1 MGIKVDVNQLTAQIA
16 TLDSVVSS
24 SDVVA
29 IDISISKT
37 TISSI
42 QQFSDIAGR
51 LHQGLLSV
59 QGVVKKLST
68 NASGAKDAVVAM
80 DMQINQEV
88 SKAMDMSVSSGGV
101 E

>member
-1 MGIKVDVNQLTAQIA
+1 MAIKVATNQLTAQIT
-16 TLDSVVSS
+16 TLDSVVSN
-24 SDVVA
+24 SDVAA

-37 TISSI
+37 TVNSI
-42 QQFSDIAGR
+42 QQFSDISSR
-51 LHQGLLSV
+51 LHQGLVSV
-59 QGVVKKLST
+59 QSVVKKLST

-88 SKAMDMSVSSGGV
+88 SKAMDMSITNGG

>member
-1 MGIKVDVNQLTAQIA
+1 MEIKVDANQFTTQIA

-24 SDVVA
+24 SDVAA

-37 TISSI
+37 TVSSI

-51 LHQGLLSV
+51 LHQGLTSV

-68 NASGAKDAVVAM
+68 NASGAKNAVVIM
-80 DMQINQEV
+80 DMQIDQEV
-88 SKAMDMSVSSGGV
+88 SKAMDMSITNGG